1 MIEARGSSSAASA
14 ANAVVDSVASIR
26 TPTDAGDWVSLA
38 VPSSGEYG
46 VPEDLQFGYPV
57 RSTGTGWEVVTGL
70 EHDELGRDRIRVTT
84 EELLEERAE
93 VAELLG

>member
-1 MIEARGSSSAASA
+1 
-14 ANAVVDSVASIR
+14 
-26 TPTDAGDWVSLA
+26 VSLA

-46 VPEDLQFGYPV
+46 IPEGLQFGYPV
-57 RSTGTGWEVVTGL
+57 RSTGAGWEVVGGL
-70 EHDELGRDRIRVTT
+70 EHDEHGRERIRITT